1 MNEEL
6 EQQVIPE
13 EVVQSETPQEEVIP
27 TEADTVEETDEEKN
41 ERVQREAAEKAERR
55 TRGIQKRIDELT
67 ADKHAE
73 RKRADELAQQNAR
86 ILALLEEKRQPVKTE
101 LSRDQF
107 EHEGDYVLALARQ
120 EAERIAE
127 QKIQSIIAEQQQLT
141 QKQMREQQEQQV
153 YKQFIEREEQ
163 VKKEIPDFA
172 ETVEDWTP
180 SLPQGV
186 TDIILRHSD
195 GPLIAY
201 HLAKNPDLEK
211 QFHTQPDYMH
221 GVILGQL
228 IATIKGNKQTTK
240 APPVGKPVASTSS
253 GNANEPPSDP
263 EKYMEWARKHMR

>member
-1 MNEEL
+1 MSEEL
-6 EQQVIPE
+6 EQVQPE
-13 EVVQSETPQEEVIP
+13 EVLSEAPQEEVTT
-27 TEADTVEETDEEKN
+27 TEADAVEETDEEKN
-41 ERVQREAAEKAERR
+41 ERVQREAAEKAEKR

-73 RKRADELAQQNAR
+73 RKRADDLAQQNAR
-86 ILALLEEKRQPVKTE
+86 ILALLEEKRQPAKTD

-107 EHEGDYVLALARQ
+107 EDEGSYVLALARQ

-127 QKIQSIIAEQQQLT
+127 QKIQRMMAEQQQLT
-141 QKQMREQQEQQV
+141 QRQMQEQEQAQV

-163 VKKEIPDFA
+163 AKKEIPDFTD
-172 ETVEDWTP
+172 TVQDWSP
-180 SLPQGV
+180 SLPPAV
-186 TDIILRHSD
+186 TDMILRLQD

-201 HLAKNPDLEK
+201 HLAKNPDLER
-211 QFHTQPDYMH
+211 QFNTQPEYMH

-263 EKYMEWARKHMR
+263 EKYLEWAKKHMR